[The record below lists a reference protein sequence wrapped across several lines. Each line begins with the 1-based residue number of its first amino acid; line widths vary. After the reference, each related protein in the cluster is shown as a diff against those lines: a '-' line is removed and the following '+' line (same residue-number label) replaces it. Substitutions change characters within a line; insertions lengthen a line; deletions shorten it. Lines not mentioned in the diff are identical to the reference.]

1 MVASPQGKMNVLVSG
16 DHFSAIPRRRS
27 VSLLNPLVDAM
38 IASKTPACIHV
49 GLCKDD
55 ILRAQ
60 DLNFLFGSLHPLK
73 ETLKDR
79 DFKSGGRG
87 AERF

>member
-1 MVASPQGKMNVLVSG
+1 M
-16 DHFSAIPRRRS
+16 
-27 VSLLNPLVDAM
+27 SLLIPLVDAV

-49 GLCKDD
+49 GLCKDE
-55 ILRAQ
+55 ILVAQ

-79 DFKSGGRG
+79 DFKSGGG
-87 AERF
+87 GGGRF